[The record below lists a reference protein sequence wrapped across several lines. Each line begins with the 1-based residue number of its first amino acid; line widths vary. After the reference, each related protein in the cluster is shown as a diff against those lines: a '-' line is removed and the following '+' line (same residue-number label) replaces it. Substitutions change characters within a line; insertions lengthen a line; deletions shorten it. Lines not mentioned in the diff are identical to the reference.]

1 MLTIAKTFFYVAM
14 GILVMAFGTWLAML
28 AYVVLAEPNK
38 TPEDSHDK
46 WVQEQLDKG
55 TCTRE
60 ELDPHSGMVFVD
72 PFGCSME
79 RRSK

>member
-1 MLTIAKTFFYVAM
+1 MLSIAKTFFYVAM
-14 GILVMAFGTWLAML
+14 GILVMAFGVWLAML
-28 AYVVLAEPNK
+28 AYIILAEPNK

-55 TCTRE
+55 TCTRM
-60 ELDPHSGMVFVD
+60 DPDTKFVD